1 MQSLWLRPEKFRCN
15 VLLTSGQWRDRDPEA
30 VQPLSL
36 VMVTRK
42 KKELLC
48 DVELCSCCSI
58 LSSDQTPIFSPPF
71 LHSALLPLLLL
82 LTSFT
87 FSSGFFRVSQCSQH
101 PPPPLLSLLI
111 SSWKSV
117 VLLFT
122 SLTLFTLS
130 PPLPSH
136 TNLNTSHGKQFGCR

>member
-1 MQSLWLRPEKFRCN
+1 MQSLWLRPGKFRCN

-30 VQPLSL
+30 GQPPSL
-36 VMVTRK
+36 MVVTRK

-48 DVELCSCCSI
+48 DVELCSCCCSI
-58 LSSDQTPIFSPPF
+58 VSSGQTPIFSPPF
-71 LHSALLPLLLL
+71 LHAALLSPLLL

-87 FSSGFFRVSQCSQH
+87 FSSGFFRVSRCSQH

-122 SLTLFTLS
+122 SLTPFTLS

-136 TNLNTSHGKQFGCR
+136 TYLNTSHGM